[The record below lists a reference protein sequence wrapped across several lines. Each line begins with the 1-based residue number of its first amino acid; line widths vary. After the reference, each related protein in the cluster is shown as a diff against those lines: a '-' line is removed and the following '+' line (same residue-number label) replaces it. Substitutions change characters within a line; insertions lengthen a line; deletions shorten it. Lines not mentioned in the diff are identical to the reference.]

1 MKSPFKRVL
10 VTGGAGYVGSALVP
24 ALLADGHDVRVLDLY
39 LYGEPLASNPKLEQL
54 RGDMRD
60 AALVKRAVAGVD
72 AVVHLA
78 CISNDPSFEL
88 DPTLGKS
95 INFDSFEPLVR
106 LAKEAGV
113 KRFVNASTSS
123 VYGVSE
129 APNVTEDH
137 PLLPLT
143 DYSKFKAMCE
153 PIVAAAAGPGFVP
166 VTVRPATV
174 CGWAERL
181 RLDLVVNIL
190 TTHAYFNRKIK
201 VLGGGQMRPNIHI
214 GDMVDAYRLMLALP
228 DKDVAK
234 EVFNV
239 GDENKTVSELAELA
253 RATVSRL
260 APERGDIAVETVP
273 SNDNRSYKIDS
284 SKIYRQVGFKTK
296 RGIAAAMESLVDAFK
311 AGKVKDP
318 QDPRYHNIRTMQ
330 AAKLA

>member
-39 LYGEPLASNPKLEQL
+39 LYGEPLASNPRLEQL

-60 AALVKRAVAGVD
+60 AALVKKAVDGVD

-88 DPTLGKS
+88 DPGLGKS

-113 KRFVNASTSS
+113 RRFVNASTSS
-123 VYGVSE
+123 VYGVSD
-129 APNVTEDH
+129 APRVTEEH
-137 PLLPLT
+137 PLDPLT
-143 DYSKFKAMCE
+143 DYSKFKALCE
-153 PIVAAAAGPGFVP
+153 PIVAAAAGPGFTP
-166 VTVRPATV
+166 VTIRPATV

-190 TTHAYFNRKIK
+190 TAHAFFNRKIK

-234 EVFNV
+234 ETFNV

-260 APERGDIAVETVP
+260 APELGPIAVETVP

-284 SKIYRQVGFKTK
+284 SKIFRQVGFKTT
-296 RGIAAAMESLVDAFK
+296 RGIGRAMEDLVAAFK

-330 AAKLA
+330 AVKLS